1 MNAAV
6 VAPNTPAAGAAPTA
20 RGVRSR
26 RALSMFLPPLIFGVV
41 VVVLWELWVVAADV
55 QPYVI
60 PKPSKIWTALV
71 DDFTLV
77 RKASLVTAGNAFVGL
92 VLGAVLGFLVAVA
105 TNRFKIVDEVVNPL
119 AVTVAAIP
127 AVVIVGVLNNMYAL
141 DSQIPRRIMVTIA
154 VFFVVFVQVS
164 KGLRQN
170 DATQMEL
177 MRSYA
182 ASPRQVLLKVRL
194 PNTLPFFFTGVRTA
208 APLAL
213 IIALVSEYFG
223 GTQDGL
229 GSKIT
234 SALNGSNKALG
245 FAYVVGGA
253 IAGLVLFVGAGVL
266 EYVCVPWR
274 RRRQSK

>member
-1 MNAAV
+1 MKQVARTRELAAQV
-6 VAPNTPAAGAAPTA
+6 
-20 RGVRSR
+20 
-26 RALSMFLPPLIFGVV
+26 LPPLVVGVGF
-41 VVVLWELWVVAADV
+41 LVAWQVWIVSSDV

-60 PKPSKIWTALV
+60 PRPTSIWNSFTG
-71 DDFTLV
+71 DFSLV
-77 RKASLVTAGNAFVGL
+77 RAASTVTGMNALVGL
-92 VLGAVLGFLVAVA
+92 VLGSLLGFGVAVL
-105 TNRFKIVDEVVNPL
+105 TNRFAIVSELVNPL
-119 AVTVAAIP
+119 AATVAAIP

-154 VFFVVFVQVS
+154 VFFVVFVQVA

-182 ASPRQVLLKVRL
+182 ASPFDTLRKVRL
-194 PNTLPFFFTGVRTA
+194 PNTMPFFFTGVRTA

-229 GSKIT
+229 GSKISGT
-234 SALNGSNKALG
+234 LSGSNKALG
-245 FAYVVGGA
+245 FAYVLGGA
-253 IAGLVLFVGAGVL
+253 VVGLLFFAGSNLL
-266 EYVCVPWR
+266 EYLVVPWR
-274 RRRQSK
+274 RRGRSR

>member
-1 MNAAV
+1 MSAPSVATRIRRGVSV
-6 VAPNTPAAGAAPTA
+6 VAPP
-20 RGVRSR
+20 VI
-26 RALSMFLPPLIFGVV
+26 LGVV
-41 VVVLWELWVVAADV
+41 FVALWQLWVVVADV

-60 PKPSKIWTALV
+60 PRPTKIWQSIV
-71 DDFTLV
+71 DDFDIV
-77 RKASLVTAGNAFVGL
+77 RRASTVTGMNAFVGL
-92 VLGAVLGFLVAVA
+92 LLGSILGFVVAVA
-105 TNRFKIVDEVVNPL
+105 TNRFHIVDEIVNPL
-119 AVTVAAIP
+119 AVTVAAVP
-127 AVVIVGVLNNMYAL
+127 AVVTVGVLNNMYAL
-141 DSQIPRRIMVTIA
+141 DSQIPRRIMVTVA
-154 VFFVVFVQVS
+154 VFFVVFVQVA

-182 ASPRQVLLKVRL
+182 ASPFEILRKVRL

-253 IAGLVLFVGAGVL
+253 IAGLILFAGAILL

-274 RRRQSK
+274 RRRIAR